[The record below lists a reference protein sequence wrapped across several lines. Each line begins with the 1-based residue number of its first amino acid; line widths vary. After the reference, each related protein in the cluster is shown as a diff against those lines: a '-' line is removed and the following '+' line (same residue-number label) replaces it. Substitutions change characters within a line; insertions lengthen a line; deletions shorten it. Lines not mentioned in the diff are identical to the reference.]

1 MWPKSGSIVVCLNVS
16 RRSSILCWKKRKLSK
31 RVPSFILNVGRSV
44 IPVSASSCP
53 KINFLLVRRAH
64 FFGPLS
70 TLFLVYLILSR
81 RTQPYSSSTPTNV
94 YWGGRQ
100 GIFHTFPLRR
110 FPLKRIF
117 IVCLLKLRGFLKRWG
132 VLLIHFQYLV
142 SKTRSEKGRERVSYI
157 DFARP
162 WIFDA
167 HGVFPGDSYEIAWRF
182 WGLSLSNLCV
192 PNYRKPPAR
201 MG

>member
-1 MWPKSGSIVVCLNVS
+1 MFHAAVQFYVGKDENYLSVCRRLFSMWAVLSSQFRPAAVQKSIF
-16 RRSSILCWKKRKLSK
+16 CWSG
-31 RVPSFILNVGRSV
+31 VPTFW
-44 IPVSASSCP
+44 
-53 KINFLLVRRAH
+53 
-64 FFGPLS
+64 S
-70 TLFLVYLILSR
+70 TLNFVLVYLILSR

-167 HGVFPGDSYEIAWRF
+167 HGV
-182 WGLSLSNLCV
+182 SLGTLT
-192 PNYRKPPAR
+192 K
-201 MG
+201 

>member
-16 RRSSILCWKKRKLSK
+16 RRSSILCWKRRKLSK

-53 KINFLLVRRAH
+53 KIYFLLVRRAH
-64 FFGPLS
+64 FLVHSQLCFSLLDSIAPHP
-70 TLFLVYLILSR
+70 TLLLLHPHKCILR
-81 RTQPYSSSTPTNV
+81 
-94 YWGGRQ
+94 GGQ

-167 HGVFPGDSYEIAWRF
+167 HGV
-182 WGLSLSNLCV
+182 SLGTLT
-192 PNYRKPPAR
+192 K
-201 MG
+201 